1 MHKLIIKFFA
11 RYQQQMII
19 YISDDNM
26 ESGHSD
32 IRNKT
37 SCDNQPH
44 SINWQQTENGVEN
57 LMIIIKVSVSFCP
70 VFYAKNGTNI
80 PSLD

>member
-1 MHKLIIKFFA
+1 MHKHILNFFA

-26 ESGHSD
+26 ESGQSD

-37 SCDNQPH
+37 
-44 SINWQQTENGVEN
+44 
-57 LMIIIKVSVSFCP
+57 L
-70 VFYAKNGTNI
+70 
-80 PSLD
+80 